1 MEVFLGGG
9 SWTPCRFLSSGGP
22 APRFGILVLGPTDP
36 CRVEGVREGV
46 RGVRIPRPA
55 PPRAGP
61 EGPAGRQ
68 AGRQGSPLMQ
78 LVVFMVVLEWPL
90 RPTGHGAWPG
100 SETSQARVPTN
111 SLGGTR
117 GLWTRRED
125 DRGEHGEQAGS
136 RLQAGRWG
144 RPRDGR
150 AECMSPPISPP
161 PPYPPGAFEAGMRQR
176 GRDRWGGSG
185 GAGTNG
191 PAPPVYVCNG
201 SGRATAMNPDRG
213 PIGRWVWGGRLA
225 EDPHPSK

>member
-1 MEVFLGGG
+1 MFTDFARSLWPTRSRPPLLSE
-9 SWTPCRFLSSGGP
+9 WTEPCNHE
-22 APRFGILVLGPTDP
+22 LVLPAS
-36 CRVEGVREGV
+36 VRTCSSEIWSG
-46 RGVRIPRPA
+46 RGALRTLT
-55 PPRAGP
+55 
-61 EGPAGRQ
+61 GR
-68 AGRQGSPLMQ
+68 GY
-78 LVVFMVVLEWPL
+78 
-90 RPTGHGAWPG
+90 GALD
-100 SETSQARVPTN
+100 
-111 SLGGTR
+111 SLGGTK
-117 GLWTRRED
+117 
-125 DRGEHGEQAGS
+125 GEHGEQAGS

-161 PPYPPGAFEAGMRQR
+161 PPYPPGACEAGMRQR
-176 GRDRWGGSG
+176 RRDRWGGSG